1 MTSFPS
7 SRDWMY
13 DRVYKGRRGLKP
25 TFVAGVEEFIE
36 IAYQQES
43 YVNERQLKC
52 PCIKCECTRIFDV
65 QTIKLHLYK
74 HGFMPDYFIW
84 IDHGEAIENISH
96 HVGDASG
103 SGIHVTEGQTF
114 NSMHEMLC
122 DAFGQHGSFEIP
134 ETNFKEPPNEATQ
147 RFYNLLV
154 ESNEPLFE
162 GSSESKLSIC

>member
-1 MTSFPS
+1 
-7 SRDWMY
+7 MY

-74 HGFMPDYFIW
+74 YGFMPDYFIW

-96 HVGDASG
+96 HVDDALG
-103 SGIHVTEGQTF
+103 SGIHVT
-114 NSMHEMLC
+114 
-122 DAFGQHGSFEIP
+122 
-134 ETNFKEPPNEATQ
+134 
-147 RFYNLLV
+147 
-154 ESNEPLFE
+154 
-162 GSSESKLSIC
+162 